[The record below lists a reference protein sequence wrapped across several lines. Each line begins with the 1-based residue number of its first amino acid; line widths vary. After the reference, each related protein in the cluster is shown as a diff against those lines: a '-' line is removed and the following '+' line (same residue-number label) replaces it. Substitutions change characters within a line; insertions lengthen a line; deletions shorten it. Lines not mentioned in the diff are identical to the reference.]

1 MPILTPFLFHCF
13 HGFFATLLPP
23 FGNMQYYTF
32 LLFIHCKLSFYL
44 TLTMSRDTTNPQL
57 TFFLNISLIYRFTS
71 CFFLHYDCDSRLV
84 SHLLLY
90 YNSYYKEIVI
100 VV

>member
-1 MPILTPFLFHCF
+1 
-13 HGFFATLLPP
+13 
-23 FGNMQYYTF
+23 
-32 LLFIHCKLSFYL
+32 
-44 TLTMSRDTTNPQL
+44 MSRDTTNPQL